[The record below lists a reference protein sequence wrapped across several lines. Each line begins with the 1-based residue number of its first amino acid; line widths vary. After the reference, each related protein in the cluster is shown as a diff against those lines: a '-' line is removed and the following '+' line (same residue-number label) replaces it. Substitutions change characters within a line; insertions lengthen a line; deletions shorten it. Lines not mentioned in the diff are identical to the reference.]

1 MKPKVYRKTKAVQG
15 SDIANFKPTEA
26 GGPVAGIII
35 GPESS
40 VRPLTTNASAD
51 QGNAKGILIS
61 PGSAPN
67 PKEPAYIS
75 GRRGLQ

>member
-40 VRPLTTNASAD
+40 VGPLTTNPSVD
-51 QGNAKGILIS
+51 QGNEKGIQVIQGPPVNS
-61 PGSAPN
+61 VM
-67 PKEPAYIS
+67 
-75 GRRGLQ
+75 